1 MGMRTGLIFR
11 VLPPDRIEIWFAPV
25 SHPRRKPEN
34 RSMSLVSFIDVV
46 RPVVW
51 RERGSAK
58 RGEVMAISGL
68 LPRQGRRCKGNVGG
82 DAHVAPR
89 SINHCRYNAGGA
101 EPRPYG
107 LAFMG

>member
-1 MGMRTGLIFR
+1 MA
-11 VLPPDRIEIWFAPV
+11 LPWQEA
-25 SHPRRKPEN
+25 RKPRHVP
-34 RSMSLVSFIDVV
+34 RSLYSVV
-46 RPVVW
+46 RPVIW

-58 RGEVMAISGL
+58 CGEVVVISGL
-68 LPRQGRRCKGNVGG
+68 LPGQGRRCEGNVGG